1 MSMFLFLIIRRPP
14 RPTHTDTLFPS
25 TTVFRSWKSEF
36 LWNMSHELRTP
47 LNAVMGFSEMITREM
62 LGPVGNARY
71 RDYGQMINESAAHL
85 LSTIGDILDM
95 SRIETDSLTLNET
108 EVDLHEAVHVTMPR
122 FIARAHERRIRLVE
136 KDRKSTRLNSSP

>member
-1 MSMFLFLIIRRPP
+1 MIVMIDVTAAKQRELELVQAKEEAELAN
-14 RPTHTDTLFPS
+14 HA
-25 TTVFRSWKSEF
+25 KSEF

-85 LSTIGDILDM
+85 LSTIGDILEM
-95 SRIETDSLTLNET
+95 SRSEEHTSELQSLMRISY
-108 EVDLHEAVHVTMPR
+108 AVFWLKKKNNIICKKTT
-122 FIARAHERRIRLVE
+122 
-136 KDRKSTRLNSSP
+136 K